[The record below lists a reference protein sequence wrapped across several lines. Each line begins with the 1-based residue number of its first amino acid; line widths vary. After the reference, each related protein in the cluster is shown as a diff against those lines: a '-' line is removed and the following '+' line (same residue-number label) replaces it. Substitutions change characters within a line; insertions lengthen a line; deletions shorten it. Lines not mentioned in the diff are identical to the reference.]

1 MVPFG
6 CFVWM
11 ILWITGNY
19 AFFFLFSFFFLSFFL
34 PTILLRDH
42 VAHLFSL
49 SVTVI
54 VIAFEGEYRFPES
67 LTVHVV
73 RFVYMYLP
81 PCMYLLYYDDTAWVI
96 AG

>member
-1 MVPFG
+1 MDYEEL
-6 CFVWM
+6 C
-11 ILWITGNY
+11 
-19 AFFFLFSFFFLSFFL
+19 FFLSFFFFL
-34 PTILLRDH
+34 PTTILLRDH

-73 RFVYMYLP
+73 RFVYMYLHV
-81 PCMYLLYYDDTAWVI
+81 CTYYDGTAWVI